1 MEKGLTA
8 CHQIIRDHCDDRRV
22 VQIVIS
28 ALTDKNLLI
37 NPKDDKNHT
46 AISLHAAIFG
56 FLAECFGQNMVNPA
70 DKNRRKTYQRIYNF
84 MEKNFLTKG
93 HDTISNGCSIAM
105 L

>member
-1 MEKGLTA
+1 M
-8 CHQIIRDHCDDRRV
+8 
-22 VQIVIS
+22 
-28 ALTDKNLLI
+28 
-37 NPKDDKNHT
+37 
-46 AISLHAAIFG
+46 FG